1 MSNTYTS
8 TFTITHAQ
16 YLASKVAADLKQ
28 MQLFYGEPKDDHI
41 QELVE
46 ELTLFLKNGYLQSI
60 DYGFKSGGTWV
71 IAVSY
76 EVNPVTG
83 LFIDNNP
90 GRIAPGKNIN
100 GATFSSHRRPS
111 RKYDLLSPAERETF
125 DNLNP
130 IKWTGAPDPQTGL
143 LGAYDKT
150 YSAGN
155 QQLNRKILG

>member
-1 MSNTYTS
+1 MSSTYTS

-28 MQLFYGEPKDDHI
+28 MQLLYGEPTDGHI

-46 ELTLFLKNGYLQSI
+46 ELTLFLKHGYLQSI
-60 DYGFKSGGTWV
+60 DYGFKSGRSWV
-71 IAVSY
+71 LAVSY

-83 LFIDNNP
+83 LFTDNNP

-100 GATFSSHRRPS
+100 GAEFSSHRRPS
-111 RKYDLLSPAERETF
+111 QKYNSLSFTERETF

-130 IKWTGAPDPQTGL
+130 IKWTGAPDPQAGL
-143 LGAYDKT
+143 SGAYDKT
-150 YSAGN
+150 YSAGG